1 MTQSAERLPAG
12 TSIGE
17 VNLRVADLDRSLD
30 FYAGRL
36 GMRAQREGDTAT
48 LSSAAGGDPF
58 IRLRSVSGTTPRPE
72 GVIGLYHFA
81 ILYPNRASLAGA
93 VRSLVDATWPFSG
106 FADHGVSEAAYLQ
119 DPDGIGI
126 ELYADRPRVLW
137 PRDPT
142 GRIAM
147 YTRMLDIDDL
157 LAERAASVE
166 PERIGHIHLH
176 VGNLVESTRFHR
188 DLVGFD
194 VTQDGLPGAMF
205 LSAGGYHHHVGLNTW
220 ARGRRAQPGTATLLS
235 WTLRVPDAT
244 AVAAIAGRLPSHV
257 AADEGAFAYRDPD
270 GNVLVVETAP
280 AVE

>member
-58 IRLRSVSGTTPRPE
+58 IRLQSVDGTTPRLE

-81 ILYPNRASLAGA
+81 ILYPDRASLAGA
-93 VRSLVDATWPFSG
+93 VRSLADATWPFSG

-126 ELYADRPRVLW
+126 ELYADRPHVLW

-157 LAERAASVE
+157 LAERAARGE
-166 PERIGHIHLH
+166 PERNGHNHLH
-176 VGNLVESTRFHR
+176 VGDLVENTRFYR

-220 ARGRRAQPGTATLLS
+220 ARGRKATPAAATLLS
-235 WTLRVPDAT
+235 WTLRVPDAA
-244 AVAAIAGRLPSHV
+244 AVAAIAGRLSSHV

-270 GNVLVVETAP
+270 GNVLVVGTSP